1 MLTNKAIEEVRKTR
15 HEISANYHHNTKE
28 LLEHYKQQESKYSAR
43 IYGKTAVKENS
54 QIKSK

>member
-15 HEISANYHHNTKE
+15 HEISAKYHHNTKE